1 MGHSWGEAHPRARP
15 TTTDMEDGFVKWQG
29 EAASTTVAA
38 DAASC

>member
-1 MGHSWGEAHPRARP
+1 MQRRP
-15 TTTDMEDGFVKWQG
+15 VVKNPTTDMEDGFVKWQG